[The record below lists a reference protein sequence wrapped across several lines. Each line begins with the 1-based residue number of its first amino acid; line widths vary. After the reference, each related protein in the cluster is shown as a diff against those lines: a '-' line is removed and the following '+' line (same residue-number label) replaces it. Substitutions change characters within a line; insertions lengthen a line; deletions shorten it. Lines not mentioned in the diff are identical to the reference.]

1 LFYKKGRQ
9 LYEEKK
15 FVSIFLILGIVL
27 LSVSTLGI
35 TVDAATYYGNGVY
48 CNTQK
53 CWVDWSRARSEIVD
67 RGVKAYVNG
76 FTKVLGGVGG
86 R

>member
-1 LFYKKGRQ
+1 M
-9 LYEEKK
+9 
-15 FVSIFLILGIVL
+15 ILGIVL

-67 RGVKAYVNG
+67 RGV
-76 FTKVLGGVGG
+76 
-86 R
+86 

>member
-1 LFYKKGRQ
+1 M
-9 LYEEKK
+9 
-15 FVSIFLILGIVL
+15 ILGIVL

-53 CWVDWSRARSEIVD
+53 CWVDWNKASKEI
-67 RGVKAYVNG
+67 GKIIVNG
-76 FTKVLGGVGG
+76 WVQHGPWAP

>member
-1 LFYKKGRQ
+1 MNFLGKDNMK
-9 LYEEKK
+9 KK
-15 FVSIFLILGIVL
+15 FVSIFMILGIVL

-48 CNTQK
+48 CNKQE
-53 CWVDWSRARSEIVD
+53 CWVDWNKASKEI
-67 RGVKAYVNG
+67 GKIIVNG
-76 FTKVLGGVGG
+76 WVQHGPWAP

>member
-1 LFYKKGRQ
+1 MK
-9 LYEEKK
+9 KK
-15 FVSIFLILGIVL
+15 FVSIFMILGIVL

-53 CWVDWSRARSEIVD
+53 YWVDWSRARSEIVD
-67 RGVKAYVNG
+67 RGVNG
-76 FTKVLGGVGG
+76 
-86 R
+86 

>member
-1 LFYKKGRQ
+1 MNFLGKDNMK
-9 LYEEKK
+9 KK
-15 FVSIFLILGIVL
+15 FVSIFMILGIVL

-48 CNTQK
+48 CNKQK
-53 CWVDWSRARSEIVD
+53 CWVDWNKASKEI
-67 RGVKAYVNG
+67 GKIIVNG
-76 FTKVLGGVGG
+76 WVQHGPWAP

>member
-1 LFYKKGRQ
+1 MK
-9 LYEEKK
+9 KK
-15 FVSIFLILGIVL
+15 FVSIFMILGIVL

-53 CWVDWSRARSEIVD
+53 YWVDGSRARSEIVD
-67 RGVKAYVNG
+67 RGVNG
-76 FTKVLGGVGG
+76 
-86 R
+86 

>member
-1 LFYKKGRQ
+1 MK
-9 LYEEKK
+9 KK
-15 FVSIFLILGIVL
+15 FVSIFMILGIVL
-27 LSVSTLGI
+27 WSISTLGI

>member
-1 LFYKKGRQ
+1 M
-9 LYEEKK
+9 
-15 FVSIFLILGIVL
+15 ILGIVL

-53 CWVDWSRARSEIVD
+53 YWVDWSRARSEIVD
-67 RGVKAYVNG
+67 RGVNG
-76 FTKVLGGVGG
+76 
-86 R
+86 

>member
-1 LFYKKGRQ
+1 MK
-9 LYEEKK
+9 KK
-15 FVSIFLILGIVL
+15 FVSIFMILGIVL
-27 LSVSTLGI
+27 WSVSTLGI

-67 RGVKAYVNG
+67 RGVNG
-76 FTKVLGGVGG
+76 
-86 R
+86 